1 MPRSGPNGRCRVC
14 RHAER
19 ARIELLL
26 ARGASKRHVGEK
38 FHLHPDAVWRH
49 WANNHVPEHV
59 KATLAVK
66 ALKPGAELE
75 KLVTDESI
83 GLLENLQ
90 RARAVLWAQFDA
102 AAEVGD
108 RQAVAVLASRIHE
121 NLRLAATSTGEL
133 QKHAPASVTN
143 IVLSPAYL
151 DLRGA
156 LVRALR
162 QYPEAARAVAEAFRR
177 IEAPMLEGRAIEAR
191 HAV

>member
-1 MPRSGPNGRCRVC
+1 MPRPGPNGRCRVC

-38 FHLHPDAVWRH
+38 FGLHPDSVWRH
-49 WANNHVPEHV
+49 WANGHVPEHV

-156 LVRALR
+156 LVCALR